1 MKKKFI
7 FMILF
12 CTISGALGSVA
23 GWFLGGMFKK
33 TPDITNKEYVDG
45 VIEYSKNNDIVKKI
59 LNASGVENEEDI
71 ENIDVVK
78 LLDDK
83 KVRLGDVAEYV
94 EYLIYKNPYLMVKG
108 QNLSFSESFGV
119 KNVQDTYTCW
129 VKYENLF
136 FKENISFSKNAK
148 FAERIYNFDSTRN
161 TSSFILP
168 KPLDNE
174 VEYYRTNQ
182 NDGLNVDYT
191 NFSENT
197 RKEDY
202 YINSPEEGIKS
213 FSTTFGLSLFN
224 PFNYDAKEEN
234 MLLEEENYKALE
246 IKNSKT
252 NEDELY
258 EPKLETSDAGYTL
271 SITVDPKAA
280 ENYGSYIFT
289 TTRDAAA
296 IAKMKEKPTFEKI
309 GVRFNL
315 NKKLEIQSIHIDEF
329 YQVVS
334 SIVGNV
340 PTICTSDLSFIYNKE
355 EISIPNCEEKID
367 YGTN

>member
-1 MKKKFI
+1 MKKKLI

-23 GWFLGGMFKK
+23 GWFLGGMFKI

-71 ENIDVVK
+71 ENIDLVK

-94 EYLIYKNPYLMVKG
+94 EYLIHKNPYLMVKG
-108 QNLSFSESFGV
+108 QNLSLSESFGV
-119 KNVQDTYTCW
+119 KNTQYTYTCW
-129 VKYENLF
+129 VKHENLF
-136 FKENISFSKNAK
+136 FKENISFSQNAE
-148 FAERIYNFDSTRN
+148 FAERIYNFDSTNN

-168 KPLDNE
+168 KPFDNKI
-174 VEYYRTNQ
+174 EYYRTNQ

-191 NFSENT
+191 NFSANT
-197 RKEDY
+197 RKEVY
-202 YINSPEEGIKS
+202 YINSPDESIKS

-271 SITVDPKAA
+271 AITVDPKAA

-340 PTICTSDLSFIYNKE
+340 PTICSSDLSFIYNKD